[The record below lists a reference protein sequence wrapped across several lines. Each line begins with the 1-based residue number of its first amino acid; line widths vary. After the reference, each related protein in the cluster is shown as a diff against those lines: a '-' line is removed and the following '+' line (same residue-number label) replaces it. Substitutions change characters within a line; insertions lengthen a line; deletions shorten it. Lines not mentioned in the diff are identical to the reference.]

1 MPTDKIWRYMLIGT
15 FVLYVIALIRIVG
28 VALDTPSAG
37 VAAET
42 AMDVF
47 AATFAVPVGV
57 ATAVLLL
64 VVRRRPAAERA
75 AYRHDERKRGLWRRS
90 VEMAFW
96 VLLVGNVVALS
107 VPDSDGT
114 KLAIVV
120 GATVLAFGV
129 VFFVA
134 AVDEFRMMD
143 LEAEAD

>member
-1 MPTDKIWRYMLIGT
+1 MPTDKLWRYMLIGT
-15 FVLYVIALIRIVG
+15 FTLYVIALIRVVG
-28 VALDTPSAG
+28 VAVDAPSAG
-37 VAAET
+37 IAAET

-47 AATFAVPVGV
+47 STTFAVPVGV
-57 ATAVLLL
+57 ATAVILL

-90 VEMAFW
+90 VEVAFW

-107 VPDSDGT
+107 LPGSDGL
-114 KLAIVV
+114 KLAVVV

-134 AVDEFRMMD
+134 AADEFGMME
-143 LEAEAD
+143 LEAGAD